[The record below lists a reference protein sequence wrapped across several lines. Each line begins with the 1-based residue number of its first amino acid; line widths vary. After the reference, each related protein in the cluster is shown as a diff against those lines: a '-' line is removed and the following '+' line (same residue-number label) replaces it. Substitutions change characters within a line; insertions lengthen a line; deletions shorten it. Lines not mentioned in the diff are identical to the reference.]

1 VLNELVVIYLA
12 GWVMA
17 SVALYAASRRFSDAQ
32 TPAEHPLRV
41 SLIAGAVW
49 PLLVVGLV
57 ELSSVVVIAKLQFEA
72 ESWGRHLRLNAP

>member
-1 VLNELVVIYLA
+1 MLNEFVVIYLA
-12 GWVMA
+12 GWVIA
-17 SVALYAASRRFSDAQ
+17 SMALYAASRRFSDAQ

-57 ELSSVVVIAKLQFEA
+57 QMSSVVVITKVQSKPSPGVGIYA
-72 ESWGRHLRLNAP
+72 